1 MSFLVVGL
9 SHHRAPIALLE
20 QVSLDPTGAAHLA
33 ERLLAR
39 EHVSE
44 ALVLSTCNR
53 TEVYAEAD
61 TFHGALADITA
72 VLGELTG
79 IPAEDLAEH
88 AHVHYGERAVAHTF
102 AVASGLDS
110 MAIGETQVLGQLR
123 TAFAAAQASGATGSA
138 LHSLIQ
144 RALRV
149 GKDVHHRTGLD
160 QVSLS
165 LVDAGIEQARG
176 LLGDLRGAR
185 VAIVGA
191 GAMAGLSAAHVL
203 REQPAALTVLSR
215 TRASAARLAERV
227 GGASRPLADLADVLA
242 EADLVITC
250 TGATGHVIDADLLAQ
265 ARANA
270 DTPLVLVDLAV
281 PRDVDPDVDGLPGVT
296 RIDLEG
302 LREALEASRD
312 LPQVREASDLVV
324 ASVAAYVAERGADRV
339 APTVAALR
347 DRAAKVVAAEL
358 ARFDRKVDLDDPA
371 RAEVERLV
379 GRVVDKLLHAPTVR
393 VKELSGGEDGLV
405 YAEALRELFQLDP
418 HETAAVST
426 PPRDLGGL
434 GA

>member
-1 MSFLVVGL
+1 VSFLVVGL

-20 QVSLDPTGAAHLA
+20 QVSLDSAAAAALT

-61 TFHGALADITA
+61 TFHGALADISA
-72 VLGELTG
+72 VIGELTG
-79 IPAEDLAEH
+79 IPAEELAEH

-102 AVASGLDS
+102 AVAAGLDS
-110 MAIGETQVLGQLR
+110 MAVGETQVLGQLR
-123 TAFAAAQASGATGSA
+123 SAFAAAQGSGAAGTA

-160 QVSLS
+160 QVTVS
-165 LVDAGIEQARG
+165 LVDAGIEVARAVLGG
-176 LLGDLRGAR
+176 LSGVR

-191 GAMAGLSAAHVL
+191 GSMAGLSAAHVL
-203 REQPAALTVLSR
+203 REEPAAITVLSR
-215 TRASAARLAERV
+215 THASAARLAERV
-227 GGASRPLADLADVLA
+227 GGTSRPLTDLADVLA
-242 EADLVITC
+242 DSDLVITS
-250 TGATGHVIDADLLAQ
+250 TGATGHVIDAELLRS

-270 DTPLVLVDLAV
+270 DRPVVLVDLAV

-296 RIDLEG
+296 RVDLEG
-302 LREALEASRD
+302 LRAALESTRD

-324 ASVAAYVAERGADRV
+324 ASVAAYVAERGAERV

-347 DRAAKVVAAEL
+347 ERAAEVVAAEL
-358 ARFDRKVDLDDPA
+358 GRFDRRVDLDEHA

-379 GRVVDKLLHAPTVR
+379 GRVVDKLLHTPTVR
-393 VKELSGGEDGLV
+393 VKELSSGDDGLV

-426 PPRDLGGL
+426 PPRDLGAIG
-434 GA
+434 